1 MHAAFMQHACSMH
14 ALFRREVLAIKPVA
28 SFLGF
33 EILIFQVRLAA
44 REIKLRLTVRRTESK
59 NKVQETK
66 GEFRQNRLSVKVYQ
80 NLITCIAPFMF
91 YKQLY

>member
-1 MHAAFMQHACSMH
+1 M
-14 ALFRREVLAIKPVA
+14 
-28 SFLGF
+28 
-33 EILIFQVRLAA
+33 AA

-91 YKQLY
+91 NKQLY